1 MAITTG
7 LVPDNYIKI
16 SVVIPIA
23 NLPLH
28 RQNVLDLILTASEID
43 AEIILVFDGA
53 TQDEILEMQGMIV
66 DRKKDIIIISTT
78 CNNPGGSRNLGKAN
92 ATGKWITF
100 WDCDDSPNAKEVRS
114 MIIEADSLKCEA
126 AIGRFNTIFLH
137 EDMKKVSSK
146 LSRELTTS
154 NWQFAVGLT
163 PGIWRFA
170 FITSI
175 AKNFEFPELRMGE
188 DQVFIGKFFSKDR
201 QVHLS
206 KRVSY
211 NYMVGRN
218 SQLTRDS
225 TTVNDKILSAE
236 MLSQEFDS
244 SSEYF
249 YKLKFTML
257 TKMYLSI
264 FKLHELPI
272 RLRIRKLIQALNC
285 MLSNPN
291 LFFRLAAYLCREKAN

>member
-1 MAITTG
+1 
-7 LVPDNYIKI
+7 
-16 SVVIPIA
+16 
-23 NLPLH
+23 
-28 RQNVLDLILTASEID
+28 
-43 AEIILVFDGA
+43 
-53 TQDEILEMQGMIV
+53 
-66 DRKKDIIIISTT
+66 
-78 CNNPGGSRNLGKAN
+78 
-92 ATGKWITF
+92 
-100 WDCDDSPNAKEVRS
+100 
-114 MIIEADSLKCEA
+114 
-126 AIGRFNTIFLH
+126 
-137 EDMKKVSSK
+137 
-146 LSRELTTS
+146 
-154 NWQFAVGLT
+154 
-163 PGIWRFA
+163 
-170 FITSI
+170 
-175 AKNFEFPELRMGE
+175 MGE